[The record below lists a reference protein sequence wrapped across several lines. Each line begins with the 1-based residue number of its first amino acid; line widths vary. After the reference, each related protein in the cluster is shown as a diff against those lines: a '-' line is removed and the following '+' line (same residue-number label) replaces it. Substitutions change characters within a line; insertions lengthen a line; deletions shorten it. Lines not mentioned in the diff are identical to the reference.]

1 MYTKQNSHRWLCALG
16 LALLVT
22 VTPKA
27 FAQAAAINGQIEGT
41 VTDQTGAAVPNAK
54 VSINSKDTGFTRET
68 TSDQTGFYRFPLL
81 PLGNYRVTAEANGF
95 KKLTRDGITL
105 TTGQSATINLQLAPG
120 AVSESV
126 TVTGDAPIA
135 DVAKIDVGRVM
146 NETEVKNLP
155 LVSRN
160 PYNFSLLQANVTGRP
175 NAEFGVP
182 RINANG
188 YARRTNY
195 QLDGNNNT
203 QTDRA
208 GIRLMPI
215 SEVFVSEVQLVTN
228 GFAAEFGGTPGLVMN
243 AVTTAG
249 TNDYHGSASYRFRR
263 TPFSARPFFYGGV
276 ARPPAVVDDVTGA
289 FGGPIIKDKWQFFA
303 GYERVNR
310 DLAGEP
316 ARVVQ
321 ITQANRDAL
330 VAAGV
335 PQNAFVPSIPT
346 AQKVNFFI
354 VRTDWQ
360 VNDRNHVVGRYNLF
374 RNTSP
379 FNIGG
384 GFNTLERSIDFVDAS
399 DSGAVQLISNLSG
412 NVLNEFRYQYARRN
426 SQNLAN
432 ANSGKGITVNITNV
446 ANFGA
451 PTNDVIQPLQVSNQ
465 FLDNLT
471 ITHGQHTFKFGGGFN
486 RIHDKRQSRVTATY
500 TFPTLA
506 AYLAAKAGTTP
517 RGYANYA
524 ETFGNPEIEY
534 NTVFWHGFA
543 QDDWKVTNRLKI
555 NYGVRYDLYDV
566 PNADPSAPLDLS
578 RNFNVDK
585 NNFAPRLGIVY
596 GLRQGDRPT
605 VIRAS
610 AGVYYENP
618 LVDMYR
624 LALQNSGSPRFFSFT
639 LTPTAAGAPAFPNTL
654 GSLPAG
660 TTLPA
665 QSPQAIAPDFENLSA
680 FHSNLQIEQA
690 LSANYSVTLGYIF
703 SRGSHIP
710 VYRNVNLINP
720 TSTLAD
726 GRPVYS
732 SAVNATTRRN
742 PQFNNIFL
750 AEAAGNSNYN
760 AGVLTLTKRFSQGYQ
775 FSMNYTWSHSLDDAP
790 ERNLVALTEYSQS
803 DPTNRRR
810 DYGNSAADQRH
821 TFVTSFVARPT
832 VDVSNKG
839 LNYVLNH
846 NQFGFIVTANSGE
859 VFNIVANRD
868 LNLDG
873 INGSDRPLFIG
884 RNTGRT
890 PKQYNWDF
898 RYSRFVKLTERFNV
912 EVFGEFVNLWNR
924 NSIFQLNGT
933 VTTDAAGQI
942 LDGTTVTNTLPN
954 FRTRAGAAPVSL
966 DSRQFQLGFKLNF

>member
-1 MYTKQNSHRWLCALG
+1 MKLTQFFSCIALAFVCAFGAANSNVLAQSQALN
-16 LALLVT
+16 A
-22 VTPKA
+22 
-27 FAQAAAINGQIEGT
+27 QIEGI
-41 VTDQTGAAVPNAK
+41 VTDANNAAIPNARVSATNVNTGAN
-54 VSINSKDTGFTRET
+54 RET
-68 TSDQTGFYRFPLL
+68 TSDSAGFYRLPLL
-81 PLGNYRVTAEANGF
+81 PLGAYRVTAEAASF

-105 TTGQSATINLQLAPG
+105 TTGQTATINLQLPTG
-120 AVSESV
+120 AVTE
-126 TVTGDAPIA
+126 TVTITSDAPVA
-135 DVAKIDVGRVM
+135 DIAKIDVGRVM

-249 TNDYHGSASYRFRR
+249 TNVFHGSGSYRFRR
-263 TPFSARPFFYGGV
+263 TPFSARPFFFSGV
-276 ARPPAVVDDVTGA
+276 NRPPAVVDDITA
-289 FGGPIIKDKWQFFA
+289 AIGGPIIKDKWQFFT

-316 ARVVQ
+316 QRVVN
-321 ITQANRDAL
+321 ISAANQTAL

-335 PQNAFVPSIPT
+335 PQSAFVPSIPT

-354 VRTDWQ
+354 VRTDYQ
-360 VNDRNHVVGRYNLF
+360 LSSKHNLVGRYNAF
-374 RNTSP
+374 RNNSP
-379 FNIGG
+379 FNIAG

-399 DSGAVQLISNLSG
+399 DSGAVQLISTISS

-426 SQNLAN
+426 SQNLASST
-432 ANSGKGITVNITNV
+432 SGKGITINITNV

-471 ITHGQHTFKFGGGFN
+471 ITRGQHTFKFGGGFN
-486 RIHDKRQSRVTATY
+486 RIHDKRQSRVTAIY

-534 NTVFWHGFA
+534 DSVFWHGFA
-543 QDDWKVTNRLKI
+543 QDDWKVTSKLKI
-555 NYGVRYDLYDV
+555 NFGVRYDLYDV
-566 PNADPSAPLDLS
+566 PNADPNAPLDLS

-585 NNFAPRLGIVY
+585 NNFAPRLGVVY
-596 GLRQGDRPT
+596 GLRDGDRPT

-610 AGVYYENP
+610 AGVYFENP
-618 LVDMYR
+618 LVDIYR
-624 LALQNSGSPRFFSFT
+624 NALQNNGSPRFFGFT
-639 LTPTAAGAPAFPNTL
+639 LAGTAAGAPAFPNTL

-665 QSPQAIAPDFENLSA
+665 QSPQAIAPDYQNLSA
-680 FHSNLQIEQA
+680 FHSNIQIEQA
-690 LSANYSVTLGYIF
+690 LSNNFSVTLGYIF
-703 SRGSHIP
+703 SKGSHIP
-710 VYRNVNLINP
+710 VYRNGNVINP

-732 SAVNATTRRN
+732 TAVNATTRRN
-742 PQFNNIFL
+742 PQFNNLFL
-750 AEAAGNSNYN
+750 IESGGNSNYN
-760 AGVLTLTKRFSQGYQ
+760 AGVLSLTKRFSQGYQ

-821 TFVTSFVARPT
+821 TFVTSFVAKPKVE
-832 VDVSNKG
+832 VDNKG
-839 LNYVLNH
+839 LNYFLNH
-846 NQFGFIVTANSGE
+846 NQFSTIVTANSGE

-890 PKQYNWDF
+890 PHQYNWDF
-898 RYSRFVKLTERFNV
+898 RYSRFIKLTERFNV

-924 NSIFQLNGT
+924 NSIFSLNGT
-933 VTTDAAGQI
+933 VTTDVLGQI

-954 FRTRAGAAPVSL
+954 FRTRVGAAPSSL
-966 DSRQFQLGFKLNF
+966 DSRQFQMGFKLNF

>member
-1 MYTKQNSHRWLCALG
+1 MKLTQFFSSIT
-16 LALLVT
+16 LALVCTFVAASSSAL
-22 VTPKA
+22 
-27 FAQAAAINGQIEGT
+27 AQSQALNAQIEGI
-41 VTDQTGAAVPNAK
+41 VTDANNAAIPNAK
-54 VSINSKDTGFTRET
+54 VTADNLNTGATRET
-68 TSDQTGFYRFPLL
+68 VSDSGGFYRLPLL
-81 PLGNYRVTAEANGF
+81 PLGAYRVTAEAASF
-95 KKLTRDGITL
+95 KKLSRDGITL
-105 TTGQSATINLQLAPG
+105 TTGQTATINLQLQTG
-120 AVSESV
+120 AVTE
-126 TVTGDAPIA
+126 TVTITSDAPVA
-135 DVAKIDVGRVM
+135 DIAKIDVGRVM
-146 NETEVKNLP
+146 NEVEVKSLP

-160 PYNFSLLQANVTGRP
+160 PYNFALLQANVTGRP
-175 NAEFGVP
+175 NEEFGVP

-228 GFAAEFGGTPGLVMN
+228 GFSAEFGGTPGLVMN

-249 TNDYHGSASYRFRR
+249 TNAYHGSGSYRFRR
-263 TPFSARPFFYGGV
+263 TPFSARPFFFGGV
-276 ARPPAVVDDVTGA
+276 NRPPAVVDDFTA
-289 FGGPIIKDKWQFFA
+289 AIGGPIIKDKWQFFT

-310 DLAGEP
+310 DLAGQA
-316 ARVVQ
+316 ARVVN
-321 ITQANRDAL
+321 ITAANQTAL
-330 VAAGV
+330 VVAGV
-335 PQNAFVPSIPT
+335 PQTAFVASIPT
-346 AQKVNFFI
+346 SQKVNFFI
-354 VRTDWQ
+354 VRTDYQ
-360 VNDRNHVVGRYNLF
+360 LNSKNNLVGRYNAF
-374 RNTSP
+374 RNKSP
-379 FNIGG
+379 FNIAG

-399 DSGAVQLISNLSG
+399 DSGAAQLISTISS

-426 SQNLAN
+426 SQNLSN
-432 ANSGKGITVNITNV
+432 DNSGKGITVNITNV

-465 FLDNLT
+465 FINNLT
-471 ITHGQHTFKFGGGFN
+471 VTRGQHTFKFGGGFN
-486 RIHDKRQSRVTATY
+486 RVHDLRQSRVTAIY

-517 RGYANYA
+517 RGYANYV
-524 ETFGNPEIEY
+524 ETFGNPEITY
-534 NTVFWHGFA
+534 NSVFWHGFA
-543 QDDWKVTNRLKI
+543 QDDWKVTSRLKI
-555 NYGVRYDLYDV
+555 NYGLRYDLYNV

-578 RNFNVDK
+578 RNFNIDK
-585 NNFAPRLGIVY
+585 NNIAPRLGIVY
-596 GLRQGDRPT
+596 GLREGDRPT

-610 AGVYYENP
+610 AGVYFEAP
-618 LVDMYR
+618 LVDIYR
-624 LALQNSGSPRFFSFT
+624 NALQNSGSPRFFGFT

-665 QSPQAIAPDFENLSA
+665 QSPQAVAPDYQNLSA
-680 FHSNLQIEQA
+680 FHTNLQIEQA
-690 LSANYSVTLGYIF
+690 LSNNFSVTLGYIH

-710 VYRNVNLINP
+710 VYRNINVINP

-726 GRPVYS
+726 GRPVFA

-750 AEAAGNSNYN
+750 VESGANSTYN
-760 AGVLTLTKRFSQGYQ
+760 AGVLSLTKRFSKGYQ
-775 FSMNYTWSHSLDDAP
+775 FSANYTWSHSLDDAP

-821 TFVTSFVARPT
+821 TFVTSFVAKP
-832 VDVSNKG
+832 VVEVSSKG
-839 LNYVLNH
+839 LNYFLNH
-846 NQFGFIVTANSGE
+846 NQFSTIVTANSGE

-868 LNLDG
+868 LNVDG

-898 RYSRFVKLTERFNV
+898 RYARIVKLTERFNV

-924 NSIFQLNGT
+924 NSIFSLNGT
-933 VTTDAAGQI
+933 VTTDVLGQI

-954 FRTRAGAAPVSL
+954 FRTRVGAAPSSL